1 MLQPRLKLYS
11 YAEVTRTAA
20 SEIAACMRA
29 SRRSTGVKALAR
41 RDTAYGIYLGWRAL
55 VAAYP
60 DQRLYHTDDARLEAM
75 LVVQ

>member
-1 MLQPRLKLYS
+1 
-11 YAEVTRTAA
+11 
-20 SEIAACMRA
+20 MRA
-29 SRRSTGVKALAR
+29 SRRSTGVEALAR

-60 DQRLYHTDDARLEAM
+60 DQLLYHMDDARLEAM